1 MKNDI
6 LYDPLHVSYSHH
18 IHFHAFDFFVVVVV
32 KEPYDNR
39 KGKQEEMH
47 VVLQWLQG
55 STSHASHD
63 ECGNKVAT
71 VNQQQQYL
79 H

>member
-6 LYDPLHVSYSHH
+6 SYDPLHVSYSHPIH
-18 IHFHAFDFFVVVVV
+18 HFHAFDFFVVVV
-32 KEPYDNR
+32 KEPYDNG
-39 KGKQEEMH
+39 KGKQEEMP
-47 VVLQWLQG
+47 VVLQWFER
-55 STSHASHD
+55 STSHASHN
-63 ECGNKVAT
+63 ESGNKVAT